1 MINWILDEIKNRQTY
16 DLGVSGGIMTIDSKK
31 LTKKIILGMIL
42 GLFLGVTLNWLL
54 PADSPVFDILVNNLL
69 KLGGDGFVRLLKM
82 LVVPLVTFSL
92 ICGVC
97 SLGDIKAL
105 GRVGG
110 RALALYTL
118 TTAVAITTGIIFA
131 KIIGPGTSL
140 DLSIMNEIENF
151 SSKEAPSVTNVLL
164 NIIPG
169 NPFEAFAEGQM
180 LQVIFFSMFFGICLV
195 IMKDESEAIVSGIE
209 KLNDAMMI
217 MVTIVML
224 AAPIGVFCLMASTF
238 AKQGLAVFIPLASY
252 FATISL
258 TLLFHGFVT
267 LPLLLKS
274 QGLSPLTFFKKFNQV
289 QVFAFS
295 TASSNATIPVNIE
308 VSTHD
313 LGVDNSVASFTLP
326 LGATINMDGTAI
338 MQGVATIFVSN
349 LYKIPLTLTDLGT
362 VIGMSILAS
371 IGTAGVPGVGLIMLA
386 MVFEQVGLPTEGIA
400 LILGVDRILDMMRTV
415 VNITGDAIVSI
426 FIAKREGKL
435 DIEKFNSLS

>member
-1 MINWILDEIKNRQTY
+1 
-16 DLGVSGGIMTIDSKK
+16 MTIDSKK
-31 LTKKIILGMIL
+31 LTKQIIIGMVL
-42 GLFLGVTLNWLL
+42 GLLFGMGLNWLL
-54 PADSPVFDILVNNLL
+54 PADSQIFDLIVNDLL

-110 RALALYTL
+110 RALILYTI

-140 DLSIMNEIENF
+140 DLSLMSGVEKFNA
-151 SSKEAPSVTNVLL
+151 KEAPSVTNVIL

-169 NPFEAFAEGQM
+169 NPFEAFADGQM

-195 IMKDESEAIVSGIE
+195 MMKEESEVIVAGIE

-217 MVTIVML
+217 MVMVVML
-224 AAPIGVFCLMASTF
+224 AAPFGVFCLMASTF

-252 FATISL
+252 FMTISL
-258 TLLFHGFVT
+258 TLIFHGFVT

-338 MQGVATIFVSN
+338 VQGRGYHIR
-349 LYKIPLTLTDLGT
+349 
-362 VIGMSILAS
+362 
-371 IGTAGVPGVGLIMLA
+371 
-386 MVFEQVGLPTEGIA
+386 FE
-400 LILGVDRILDMMRTV
+400 
-415 VNITGDAIVSI
+415 
-426 FIAKREGKL
+426 
-435 DIEKFNSLS
+435 SLSNSFKFHGSCDCHRYVYFGKYWYSWSPWCGSYHVSYGV